1 MRNIKALV
9 ITLVLGLAG
18 MVYAAGNVQM
28 AAQTQDKAKADACC
42 CCMSDGACPMKSH
55 EHQSDA
61 AAKMDCCEKGKD
73 GQSCDM
79 SKDGQEGKNCCAAMA
94 DHAQAGD
101 HQGHEG
107 ACCNMHHD
115 GDKSADK
122 QACEMGKDGAQGC
135 CHHEG
140 GGCCKAKTA
149 KL

>member
-9 ITLVLGLAG
+9 IALVLGLAG

-28 AAQTQDKAKADACC
+28 ATQTQDKSKAESCC
-42 CCMSDGACPMKSH
+42 CCMSDSACPMKSH
-55 EHQSDA
+55 EHTTAHA
-61 AAKMDCCEKGKD
+61 AQMDCCDMCKDGKD
-73 GQSCDM
+73 G
-79 SKDGQEGKNCCAAMA
+79 KGCCAAMA
-94 DHAQAGD
+94 EHGKAGD
-101 HQGHEG
+101 HQGHDGG

-122 QACEMGKDGAQGC
+122 QACEMGKDGKGC
-135 CHHEG
+135 CHHDDD